1 MNEYKEK
8 LKKDFETFL
17 QGKDDEYLQ
26 KIFKQENEE
35 YYIEKAM
42 NKIQEL
48 QIIDQRER
56 MNVRRIIAL
65 LEKDPEEAIREIEE
79 IIINYDSP
87 SDSEPDEPQGWNTT
101 ERWTKIKELIRQN
114 VNNLKKKNDQLKLL
128 GEQNEFLLEENY
140 DQKIILQTATTEIQQ
155 HLGKNEDQSQ
165 YENLLQYFIQLKEG
179 IGGVYLFQFMVS
191 LIPNIPEDWTSD
203 EEEINEETL

>member
-8 LKKDFETFL
+8 LKKDFEIFL
-17 QGKDDEYLQ
+17 QGKDNEYLQ

-42 NKIQEL
+42 NKVQEL

-79 IIINYDSP
+79 IIIVNYDSP
-87 SDSEPDEPQGWNTT
+87 SDSEPDEPQEWNTT

-165 YENLLQYFIQLKEG
+165 YRNLLQYFIQLKEG

-191 LIPNIPEDWTSD
+191 LIPNIPG
-203 EEEINEETL
+203 LQMKKK

>member
-1 MNEYKEK
+1 M
-8 LKKDFETFL
+8 KKN
-17 QGKDDEYLQ
+17 K
-26 KIFKQENEE
+26 KI
-35 YYIEKAM
+35 
-42 NKIQEL
+42 NKKK
-48 QIIDQRER
+48 R
-56 MNVRRIIAL
+56 N
-65 LEKDPEEAIREIEE
+65 K
-79 IIINYDSP
+79 
-87 SDSEPDEPQGWNTT
+87 
-101 ERWTKIKELIRQN
+101 
-114 VNNLKKKNDQLKLL
+114 LKKKNDQLKLL

>member
-1 MNEYKEK
+1 
-8 LKKDFETFL
+8 
-17 QGKDDEYLQ
+17 
-26 KIFKQENEE
+26 
-35 YYIEKAM
+35 M

-114 VNNLKKKNDQLKLL
+114 VNNLKKKNEKVKLL
-128 GEQNEFLLEENY
+128 GEQDEFVLEEDY
-140 DQKIILQTATTEIQQ
+140 DKKIILQTATTEIQQ

>member
-65 LEKDPEEAIREIEE
+65 LEKDPEEAIKEIED
-79 IIINYDSP
+79 Y
-87 SDSEPDEPQGWNTT
+87 
-101 ERWTKIKELIRQN
+101 
-114 VNNLKKKNDQLKLL
+114 
-128 GEQNEFLLEENY
+128 
-140 DQKIILQTATTEIQQ
+140 
-155 HLGKNEDQSQ
+155 
-165 YENLLQYFIQLKEG
+165 
-179 IGGVYLFQFMVS
+179 
-191 LIPNIPEDWTSD
+191 
-203 EEEINEETL
+203 